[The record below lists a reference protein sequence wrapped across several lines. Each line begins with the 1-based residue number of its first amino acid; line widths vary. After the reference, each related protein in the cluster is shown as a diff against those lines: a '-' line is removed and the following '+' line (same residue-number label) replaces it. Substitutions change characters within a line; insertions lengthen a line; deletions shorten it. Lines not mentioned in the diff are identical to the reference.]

1 MTRNSYLR
9 ADSSGLVRC
18 DHHVGRHKEG
28 PVLGRRNHVVRLV
41 PDPLVHRVEP
51 GGQGQPR
58 DHKLLQVCDKVH
70 AKLSSR
76 IKKFDHGFSTFGLS
90 FRPCHVSKISIL
102 RPKGV
107 YLRVIIK
114 K

>member
-58 DHKLLQVCDKVH
+58 DHKILQVCDKVQVNCQ
-70 AKLSSR
+70 L
-76 IKKFDHGFSTFGLS
+76 
-90 FRPCHVSKISIL
+90 RPCHVSKISIL
-102 RPKGV
+102 RSNGV